1 MAVRCRTVAD
11 QASGLVAARRDRLP
25 AWLIE
30 DKDGGGVGA
39 QQLDHSA
46 GQLTQKVID
55 VEAADAGVRHR
66 GDGALS
72 LFRARLAHS

>member
-1 MAVRCRTVAD
+1 MPAGWVTV
-11 QASGLVAARRDRLP
+11 P
-25 AWLIE
+25 
-30 DKDGGGVGA
+30 A

-72 LFRARLAHS
+72 LFRTRLAHSGVWTG